1 MCRYAIGGYYYPTAR
16 NNVERITK
24 NGGSWQTMASFPRN
38 IHRQFIW
45 YADMIMRWFCYD
57 DPKRLWK
64 ATSTSRKKTGIA
76 PLWTKVMT
84 ESTFLEATIVV
95 TQGARFTTT
104 PYLPIH
110 GAITGVKGFW
120 WLSILLL
127 MMVGLRLKIFHV
139 KPLIEFHWKILFKWF
154 TASFC
159 GPHSWTLHVGL
170 LPRRMGPGWSLAI
183 IIIFVILTMI
193 MTMGMIM
200 IMTIVTFPGGC
211 CTSRETTGAGS
222 FTGISQTTM
231 GDFYLLHRPGFIFC
245 LWSPLIHWPLWSVGT
260 MWVIYSMTTGNNI
273 WAWSRWG
280 ESHVISA
287 PNDV

>member
-1 MCRYAIGGYYYPTAR
+1 
-16 NNVERITK
+16 
-24 NGGSWQTMASFPRN
+24 
-38 IHRQFIW
+38 
-45 YADMIMRWFCYD
+45 MI
-57 DPKRLWK
+57 PKEKQR
-64 ATSTSRKKTGIA
+64 SISRKKTGIA

-84 ESTFLEATIVV
+84 ESTFLEAMIVV

-127 MMVGLRLKIFHV
+127 MIVGLRLKIFHV
-139 KPLIEFHWKILFKWF
+139 KPLIDFHRKILFKWF

-170 LPRRMGPGWSLAI
+170 LPRRMEPGWSLAI
-183 IIIFVILTMI
+183 IIIFCDADHESDHE
-193 MTMGMIM
+193 MIM

-231 GDFYLLHRPGFIFC
+231 GGLFTPSIRIYEDMFFVYDPHRYIDLYDQLAPC
-245 LWSPLIHWPLWSVGT
+245 ELYTAWLPA
-260 MWVIYSMTTGNNI
+260 TTYELDL
-273 WAWSRWG
+273 A
-280 ESHVISA
+280 EVK
-287 PNDV
+287 VM

>member
-1 MCRYAIGGYYYPTAR
+1 M
-16 NNVERITK
+16 
-24 NGGSWQTMASFPRN
+24 
-38 IHRQFIW
+38 
-45 YADMIMRWFCYD
+45 MI
-57 DPKRLWK
+57 PKDNEKQR
-64 ATSTSRKKTGIA
+64 STSRTKTGIA

-84 ESTFLEATIVV
+84 ESTFLEATTVV

-127 MMVGLRLKIFHV
+127 MIVGLRLKIFHV
-139 KPLIEFHWKILFKWF
+139 KPLIDFHWKILFKWF

-170 LPRRMGPGWSLAI
+170 LPRRMEPGWSLAI
-183 IIIFVILTMI
+183 IIIFCDADHESDHD
-193 MTMGMIM
+193 MIM

-231 GDFYLLHRPGFIFC
+231 GGFYLLHRPGFMKIWF
-245 LWSPLIHWPLWSVGT
+245 LFMITIDTLTFMISWHHVSYIQHDYRQQHMSLISLRWKSCNMGPELCSD
-260 MWVIYSMTTGNNI
+260 NF
-273 WAWSRWG
+273 WA
-280 ESHVISA
+280 
-287 PNDV
+287 